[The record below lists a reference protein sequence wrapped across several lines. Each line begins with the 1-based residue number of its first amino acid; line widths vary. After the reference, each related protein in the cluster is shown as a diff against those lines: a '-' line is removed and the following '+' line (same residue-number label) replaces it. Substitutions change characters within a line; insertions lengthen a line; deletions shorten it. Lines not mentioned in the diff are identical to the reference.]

1 MSDMGS
7 RAGRNHGSVPLRK
20 CRRAIGRRLVTG
32 APRRP
37 PGWSASA
44 GPWPSA
50 QPGSVTARPGRG
62 TVRDVRSP
70 EHRWAALALAVL
82 ATGGAGGCTGDDLNN
97 PAEPELEPL
106 RLGRVHVVLEPEH
119 DPAEEPEDGALDDW
133 DAFEVT
139 ARFAFVRGLEEDFVR
154 ARIDMPVLPSDVM
167 APGACV
173 GTEQLS
179 AAEQS
184 ESPRGELLLV
194 DAGDLRMQVGNDVA
208 SAFTVP
214 VSLVPDLLPYMSGVE
229 YLYYSEAL
237 PPGLADDEVGG
248 GMGGMVVVESQGS
261 PSAELPS
268 FRAEGVVPPAL
279 SLHVTEDDLYELR
292 REALVLRWQGAAE
305 GDEVVTLRLQGLRGG
320 EPTGAELTCVL
331 SDVGQARLSFESLRP
346 LGLVVDAQALRAT
359 VSRIQTASFDA
370 GDFVGSELFVE
381 RREEL
386 VLPL

>member
-7 RAGRNHGSVPLRK
+7 RAGRNREPARLRK
-20 CRRAIGRRLVTG
+20 CRHAAGPRPVTG
-32 APRRP
+32 APRRSP
-37 PGWSASA
+37 TPTASA
-44 GPWPSA
+44 GAWLPA

-70 EHRWAALALAVL
+70 EHRWAAFALAVV
-82 ATGGAGGCTGDDLNN
+82 TGSAGGCTGEDLTNQT
-97 PAEPELEPL
+97 EPELEPL

-119 DPAEEPEDGALDDW
+119 DPAEEPDDGSLDDW
-133 DAFEVT
+133 DAFEVS

-173 GTEQLS
+173 ASEMLS

-194 DAGDLRMQVGNDVA
+194 DAGDLRMQVGSDAA

-237 PPGLADDEVGG
+237 PPGL
-248 GMGGMVVVESQGS
+248 
-261 PSAELPS
+261 
-268 FRAEGVVPPAL
+268 
-279 SLHVTEDDLYELR
+279 
-292 REALVLRWQGAAE
+292 
-305 GDEVVTLRLQGLRGG
+305 
-320 EPTGAELTCVL
+320 
-331 SDVGQARLSFESLRP
+331 SD
-346 LGLVVDAQALRAT
+346 
-359 VSRIQTASFDA
+359 
-370 GDFVGSELFVE
+370 SE
-381 RREEL
+381 
-386 VLPL
+386 

>member
-1 MSDMGS
+1 M
-7 RAGRNHGSVPLRK
+7 
-20 CRRAIGRRLVTG
+20 
-32 APRRP
+32 
-37 PGWSASA
+37 
-44 GPWPSA
+44 
-50 QPGSVTARPGRG
+50 
-62 TVRDVRSP
+62 RSP
-70 EHRWAALALAVL
+70 EHRLAAVALAVI
-82 ATGGAGGCTGDDLNN
+82 TGGAGGCTGEDLTNA
-97 PAEPELEPL
+97 AEPELEPL

-119 DPAEEPEDGALDDW
+119 DPAEEPEDAALDDW

-154 ARIDMPVLPSDVM
+154 ARIDMPVLPSDVV

-173 GTEQLS
+173 ATEQLS

-194 DAGDLRMQVGNDVA
+194 DAGDLRMQVGSDAA

-237 PPGLADDEVGG
+237 PPGLADDENGV
-248 GMGGMVVVESQGS
+248 GMVVVESQGS

-268 FRAEGVVPPAL
+268 FRAEGDVPPAL
-279 SLHVTEDDLYELR
+279 ALHVTEDDLYELR

-331 SDVGQARLSFESLRP
+331 SDVGQTRLSFDQLRP
-346 LGLVVDAQALRAT
+346 LGLVLDAQALRAT

-370 GDFVGSELFVE
+370 GDFVGSELLVE

>member
-1 MSDMGS
+1 MGDELD
-7 RAGRNHGSVPLRK
+7 P
-20 CRRAIGRRLVTG
+20 
-32 APRRP
+32 
-37 PGWSASA
+37 
-44 GPWPSA
+44 
-50 QPGSVTARPGRG
+50 
-62 TVRDVRSP
+62 
-70 EHRWAALALAVL
+70 
-82 ATGGAGGCTGDDLNN
+82 N

-119 DPAEEPEDGALDDW
+119 DPADEPFDDW

-167 APGACV
+167 TPGACV
-173 GTEQLS
+173 ASDMLS

-194 DAGDLRMQVGNDVA
+194 DAGDLRMQVGSDAA
-208 SAFTVP
+208 SAFTMP

-229 YLYYSEAL
+229 YVYYSEAL
-237 PPGLADDEVGG
+237 PPGLSDDEAAGATS
-248 GMGGMVVVESQGS
+248 MVVVESQGS
-261 PSAELPS
+261 PSSELPP

-279 SLHVTEDDLYELR
+279 SLHVTEDDLYELQ

-305 GDEVVTLRLQGLRGG
+305 SDEVVTLRLQGLRGG

-331 SDVGQARLSFESLRP
+331 SDVGQTRLSFDQLRP